1 MKRQARGRAATSGGG
16 ASPKSTTEP
25 TTFAEAFKRLN
36 PRQRKFVSAYLQRPN
51 ATWAAKQAD
60 YSEKTAAEMGY
71 ENLRKPQIRAALR
84 LGWAEAG
91 MSAEEVRAR
100 TEEVARASLEDFYSF
115 DQIQV
120 RPPMLRPVSEL
131 LAELREEI
139 DFEEEYAR
147 RALMSEEQAAAH
159 RAEQLRRMDEALRLQ
174 IRLERDPNATAWA
187 AGPPVLR
194 EVPRLDLAKARD
206 SGAFHLL
213 AKIKPTP
220 AGLAV
225 ELEDRQH
232 ARDRIGQIHG
242 LWGKNDDGPDGDT
255 GIPDSTGREDLT
267 TEELQRRLSS
277 AIKKGAS

>member
-1 MKRQARGRAATSGGG
+1 MKRQAKGRAATTGGR
-16 ASPKSTTEP
+16 ATPQTSEP

-60 YSEKTAAEMGY
+60 YSEKSARFAGC
-71 ENLRKPQIRAALR
+71 ENLTKPNIRTALR

-100 TEEVARASLEDFYSF
+100 TEEVARASVEDFYSF
-115 DQIQV
+115 DQVQV
-120 RPPMLRPVSEL
+120 RPPMLRPVAEL
-131 LAELREEI
+131 LAELREEV

-147 RALMSEEQAAAH
+147 RAMMNEDQAAAH
-159 RAEQLRRMDEALRLQ
+159 RAGQLRRMDQALRFQ
-174 IRLERDPNATAWA
+174 IKLERDPHATEWA
-187 AGPPVLR
+187 PGPPVLR

-206 SGAFHLL
+206 LGALHLL
-213 AKIKPTP
+213 KKLKPTP
-220 AGLAV
+220 AGPAI

-242 LWGKNDDGPDGDT
+242 LWGRDDEGPDSSGGLPEGTGLEEASDEQLQAEINRLLAGDV
-255 GIPDSTGREDLT
+255 
-267 TEELQRRLSS
+267 
-277 AIKKGAS
+277 A